1 MGNLCCPPAA
11 PSPVV
16 VHIYDVTGTAAFK
29 VFNEIMR
36 PFGTGAFHAA
46 VEVHGTE
53 WSFGQSRW
61 GHGIVQSSPR
71 ECELHSYRESIHMGY
86 TDLSPFEVEMVIA
99 HMTTRWRGRDYN
111 VFHKNCCHF
120 ADELCQLLGVGEL
133 PEWTNNLAAAASRV
147 GPGQV
152 CHGGASTG
160 IRFAWQPFG
169 ITRIRST
176 QVAACVK
183 VDVYRKAAPEDIDV
197 KCFAFCKEA
206 CRCIAAENPWRLPE
220 VPLAK
225 IAVTVAREI
234 RFLSMA
240 QQEVIRQE
248 TLGVQKKKGVES
260 RYFVLSKE
268 SLDYFSTEAESHES
282 SEPRG
287 RMDLK
292 EVEKLEAQEDGF
304 SLILRGGQ
312 SLNLKT
318 PEDSL
323 ELWLSSLR
331 PLIKASGGK
340 FKGRVLCSGYLSVE
354 RKGLVKKPF
363 FVLRENSLERYDTA
377 AHFEKG
383 QEPRA
388 MPLTDIERVTVG
400 DRRLTLEVKDQKKPL
415 EFQVD
420 STKEF
425 LQWQGALE
433 KLLAQRLGDNFVSSA
448 EAGMGHASASVRGE
462 TMPREAPKLL
472 CEGELLVLKSDRED
486 PRYCVLR
493 TDCFQYFNSREDYQT
508 GVAARARALIE
519 DVTSFEVLEDGT
531 MEVELGAKKWSF
543 KAHNT
548 EDLHR
553 WQTAWETDPEEPLPV
568 SGKPLPVPKP
578 PVVTSGGFNLRKEGL
593 RQAASFG
600 LLVLREDRL
609 EFFEGRGRVP
619 SEDEAPDVSALMDEI
634 EDLEVKEDVLTVR
647 LADPSKTFELFSP
660 QGKTMEEWHRELE
673 HVFEETPSSAED
685 EDPKATVST
694 DDSTAQIARELLNFV
709 KTVNTTFR
717 ACMVNGQTA
726 QNALDLHTALRQNTQ
741 QVKPEDLAKALKD
754 LGIGLTGA
762 QIEYFMLSLDPTD
775 GGVTWEEWLKALS
788 VTEADPASAASKV
801 RDRYQEG
808 GVLRRVG
815 PAQQEICQA
824 VEKPEE
830 KPSSPSR
837 ATRNRSLFSGP
848 VELGGDRRHGV
859 LYADRLAFFEN
870 SEDIVYADP
879 DTTVQLREMQ
889 AVKASNGVFE
899 IQATSGLLEM
909 RCRRAFEL
917 WQSSLSEALGASFTK
932 HVKGKTIEWVNI
944 RGPTDSPVRLP
955 KPGASA
961 KPMHQGPLRL
971 LQEDG
976 SEQMRYVLVYGDR
989 FEHFNDAVSALRGSG
1004 SSGVVHATDVTSVR
1018 VTESAFIFKLRQE
1031 SLHVQ
1036 VPVGEDME
1044 LWVSAFQLL
1053 FHPQNDAGHS
1063 PPNMDE
1069 LLVLYKHGA
1078 FLKGGERSKME
1089 RSELAAEVQDERFQ
1103 NWLQALPEKVIHW
1116 GLLGFQ
1122 HQQRLVV
1129 RLSILFRDR
1138 LDSWCSASSASCGMK
1153 EDSRILMSRV
1163 RGLETISGG
1172 LIVDLGGKKVG
1183 IHVGDNENLQQWS
1196 GAFLSVLAPLK
1207 TERSVSPGTPADRP
1221 RSQPPSPGKGRD
1233 RLPVAYSTKS
1243 TPSSPSQMPRK
1254 LKESFGFLRPMYQD
1268 HGPKFDE
1275 QGFSAKIGDE
1285 LLAFKLD
1292 RTCPLT
1298 PISIAELSEE
1308 SGPAKAAGVQPGW
1321 YLDLPKTFS
1330 GPSREALSKV
1340 IGMIGGVK
1348 LEGKDTKQI
1357 MEAVMGNLEEFTEVL
1372 NSKVILWF
1380 ISGSAAIA
1388 PVLLPEGELKLS
1400 SELSVLG
1407 TDSKKVILK
1416 SVCSS
1421 GPAQAR
1427 EIWDVIVMSGL
1438 WLKRVLSDGK
1448 TKLILISV
1456 FALQPQLFAMDKE
1469 EAAERLKRQFRKL
1482 DTNRLNPEHQSSTY
1496 TGYVG

>member
-1 MGNLCCPPAA
+1 EAPRT
-11 PSPVV
+11 PSPRWRRR
-16 VHIYDVTGTAAFK
+16 AAS
-29 VFNEIMR
+29 
-36 PFGTGAFHAA
+36 GGGCTGANRRGCGRLSESSAGGRN
-46 VEVHGTE
+46 EVLNLREGALE
-53 WSFGQSRW
+53 RQS
-61 GHGIVQSSPR
+61 
-71 ECELHSYRESIHMGY
+71 M
-86 TDLSPFEVEMVIA
+86 
-99 HMTTRWRGRDYN
+99 
-111 VFHKNCCHF
+111 
-120 ADELCQLLGVGEL
+120 
-133 PEWTNNLAAAASRV
+133 NNLQR
-147 GPGQV
+147 G
-152 CHGGASTG
+152 
-160 IRFAWQPFG
+160 
-169 ITRIRST
+169 
-176 QVAACVK
+176 
-183 VDVYRKAAPEDIDV
+183 
-197 KCFAFCKEA
+197 
-206 CRCIAAENPWRLPE
+206 
-220 VPLAK
+220 
-225 IAVTVAREI
+225 EI
-234 RFLSMA
+234 HFLSMA
-240 QQEVIRQE
+240 QKEVIRQE

-268 SLDYFSTEAESHES
+268 SLDYFSTEAESHDS

-292 EVEKLEAQEDGF
+292 EVEKLEVQEDGF
-304 SLILRGGQ
+304 SLILTGGQ

-318 PEDSL
+318 PEESS

-340 FKGRVLCSGYLSVE
+340 FKAKVICSGYLNVE

-377 AHFEKG
+377 ADYEKG

-388 MPLTDIERVTVG
+388 MPLTDIERVTVQ

-420 STKEF
+420 SSTEF
-425 LQWQGALE
+425 LKWQGALE
-433 KLLAQRLGDNFVSSA
+433 KLLAQRLGENLVSRE
-448 EAGMGHASASVRGE
+448 EAGMGHASASVRGA
-462 TMPREAPKLL
+462 TMPLEAPKSL

-493 TDCFQYFNSREDYQT
+493 TDCFQYFNSKEDYQT

-519 DVTSFEVLEDGT
+519 DITSFEVLEDGT

-553 WQTAWETDPEEPLPV
+553 WQTAWETDPEEPLPA

-593 RQAASFG
+593 RQAAYFG

-609 EFFEGRGRVP
+609 EFFRGRERVP
-619 SEDEAPDVSALMDEI
+619 SEDEVPDVSALMDEI

-647 LADPSKTFELFSP
+647 LADPSQTFELFSP

-685 EDPKATVST
+685 DEDP
-694 DDSTAQIARELLNFV
+694 DSTAQIARELLNFV

-717 ACMVNGQTA
+717 ACMVNGQTV

-741 QVKPEDLAKALKD
+741 QVKTEDLAKALKD
-754 LGIGLTGA
+754 LGIGLTGP
-762 QIEYFMLSLDPTD
+762 QIEYFMLSLDPSD
-775 GGVTWEEWLKALS
+775 GITWEEWLKALS
-788 VTEADPASAASKV
+788 VTEADPASAASKA
-801 RDRYQEG
+801 RERCQG
-808 GVLRRVG
+808 QGSLRREG
-815 PAQQEICQA
+815 PARQEAICQA
-824 VEKPEE
+824 MEKPEE

-848 VELGGDRRHGV
+848 VELDGDRRHGV

-870 SEDIVYADP
+870 SDDIVYADP
-879 DTTVQLREMQ
+879 DMTVQLREMQ

-944 RGPTDSPVRLP
+944 REPTDSPARLP

-976 SEQMRYVLVYGDR
+976 SEQMRYVLVYSDR
-989 FEHFNDAVSALRGSG
+989 FEHFTDAGSALRGSD

-1018 VTESAFIFKLRQE
+1018 VTDSAFIFKLRQE

-1103 NWLQALPEKVIHW
+1103 HWLQALPEKVIHW

-1172 LIVDLGGKKVG
+1172 LIVDLGAKKVG

-1196 GAFLSVLAPLK
+1196 GAFLSLSHPALAK
-1207 TERSVSPGTPADRP
+1207 
-1221 RSQPPSPGKGRD
+1221 
-1233 RLPVAYSTKS
+1233 
-1243 TPSSPSQMPRK
+1243 
-1254 LKESFGFLRPMYQD
+1254 
-1268 HGPKFDE
+1268 GPKFDE

-1340 IGMIGGVK
+1340 IGMIGGVR

-1380 ISGSAAIA
+1380 ISGSAAVA

-1407 TDSKKVILK
+1407 TDSKKDVILK

-1421 GPAQAR
+1421 GPAQA
-1427 EIWDVIVMSGL
+1427 
-1438 WLKRVLSDGK
+1438 
-1448 TKLILISV
+1448 
-1456 FALQPQLFAMDKE
+1456 
-1469 EAAERLKRQFRKL
+1469 
-1482 DTNRLNPEHQSSTY
+1482 
-1496 TGYVG
+1496 